1 MKRAL
6 ITGITGQDGS
16 YLAELLL
23 DKGYEVH
30 AIVRRAST
38 TNYWRIDHLLDRIHL
53 HPGDLLDQLSLVK
66 VIAEVRPRE
75 LYNLAAMSFVPASWD
90 QPMLTGEFNAQGVT
104 RVLEAV
110 RQVDTSIRI
119 YQASSSEMF
128 GKVREVPQT
137 EMTPFYPRSPYG
149 VSKVYGHYITVNYR
163 ESYDLF
169 AVSGILFN
177 HESPRR
183 GLEFVTRKVTDAVA
197 RIKLGLADSLGLGN
211 LDAQRD
217 WGFAGDYVRAM
228 WLMLQQDKADDFVIA
243 TGESHSVR
251 ELVEV
256 AFGHVGLEWQK
267 YVTLDPRFLRPAE
280 VDHLIGDPAK
290 AKATLGWT
298 PEVDFTG
305 LVKMMVDADVRRH
318 QQSRAPI
325 ER

>member
-1 MKRAL
+1 
-6 ITGITGQDGS
+6 
-16 YLAELLL
+16 
-23 DKGYEVH
+23 
-30 AIVRRAST
+30 
-38 TNYWRIDHLLDRIHL
+38 
-53 HPGDLLDQLSLVK
+53 
-66 VIAEVRPRE
+66 
-75 LYNLAAMSFVPASWD
+75 MSFVPASWD
-90 QPMLTGEFNAQGVT
+90 QPMLTGEYNAQGVT
-104 RVLEAV
+104 RILEAV

-119 YQASSSEMF
+119 YQASSSEMY

-137 EMTPFYPRSPYG
+137 ELTPFYPRSPYG

-163 ESYDLF
+163 ESYNLF

-183 GLEFVTRKVTDAVA
+183 GLEFVTRKVTDGVA
-197 RIKLGLADSLGLGN
+197 KIKLGLADSLSLGN

-228 WLMLQQDKADDFVIA
+228 WLMLQQPEADDFVIA

-256 AFGHVGLEWQK
+256 AFHHAGLDWQK
-267 YVTLDPRFLRPAE
+267 YVKLDPRFLRPAE

-290 AKATLGWT
+290 AQRVLGWK

-305 LVKMMVDADVRRH
+305 LVRMMVDADVARL
-318 QQSRAPI
+318 QGAPA
-325 ER
+325 RS